1 MKKRIAI
8 NGFGRIGRAFFR
20 IAFGQ
25 PEIDIVAI
33 NDPYITPDVARYL
46 LTRDSVYGRYA
57 REVKSTD
64 DALVVDGQTIPIL
77 VEKEPDKLPWG
88 AMKVDLVVEATGV
101 FRAYDGPKGAK
112 RHIAAG
118 AKRVLQTVPSKGE
131 GAEKIPQ
138 IVYGINEK
146 TITASHDVV
155 SAASCTTNSLIPVL
169 YVLEEEFGIVHASI
183 TTVHA
188 YTADQRLVDSAHSSP
203 DKKSWSRGR
212 AAAAN
217 IVPTATG
224 AASAT
229 AKVLPALK
237 GKIDG
242 LAFRVPVATGSCSDV
257 TLEMKKPISADEA
270 NAAFVRHAQ
279 GKLKGILGVSDDPMV
294 SSDII
299 ADDRPSVVDPGLT
312 AVVDGRLLKVV
323 AFYDNEWGYT
333 SQLLRLAKVL

>member
-1 MKKRIAI
+1 MKKRVAI

-20 IAFGQ
+20 IAFGH
-25 PEIDIVAI
+25 PDIEIVAI
-33 NDPYITPDVARYL
+33 NDPFIKPDMARYL
-46 LTRDSVYGRYA
+46 LAHDTVYGRYGKA
-57 REVKSTD
+57 VKATES
-64 DALVVDGQTIPIL
+64 ALVVEGVTIPML

-88 AMKVDLVVEATGV
+88 KMNVDVVVEATGV
-101 FRAYDGPKGAK
+101 FKAYDGPKGAK
-112 RHIAAG
+112 RHVAAG

-138 IVYGINEK
+138 IVYGINHK
-146 TITASHDVV
+146 SVGAAHDVV

-169 YVLEEEFGIVHASI
+169 YVLEKEFGIVHASI

-188 YTADQRLVDSAHSSP
+188 YTADQRLVDSAHDSMTRS
-203 DKKSWSRGR
+203 R

-217 IVPTATG
+217 IVPTSTG

-229 AKVLPALK
+229 AKVLPALT

-242 LAFRVPVATGSCSDV
+242 MAVRVPVATGSCSDV
-257 TLEMKKPISADEA
+257 TLEMKVPVSVDGV
-270 NAAFVRHAQ
+270 NAALRKYAA
-279 GKLKGILGVSDDPMV
+279 GELAGILGVSDDPMV

-299 ADDRPSVVDPGLT
+299 ADDRASVVDPTLT

-333 SQLLRLAKVL
+333 HQLLRLARVL

>member
-1 MKKRIAI
+1 MKRRVAI

-20 IAFGQ
+20 IAFGH
-25 PEIDIVAI
+25 PEIEIVAI
-33 NDPYITPDVARYL
+33 NDPFIQPDMARYL
-46 LTRDSVYGRYA
+46 LVHDSVYGRYA
-57 REVKSTD
+57 KRVTATENALEVEGH
-64 DALVVDGQTIPIL
+64 VIPIL

-88 AMKVDLVVEATGV
+88 KMNVDLVVEATGV

-112 RHIAAG
+112 RHVAAG

-131 GAEKIPQ
+131 GADKIPQ
-138 IVYGINEK
+138 VVYGINHK
-146 TITASHDVV
+146 TVGASHDVV

-169 YVLEEEFGIVHASI
+169 YVLEKEFGIVHASI

-188 YTADQRLVDSAHSSP
+188 YTADQRLVDSAHSSMTR
-203 DKKSWSRGR
+203 SR
-212 AAAAN
+212 AAAVN
-217 IVPTATG
+217 IVPTSTG

-229 AKVLPALK
+229 AKVLPVLT

-242 LAFRVPVATGSCSDV
+242 IAVRVPVATGSCSDV
-257 TLEMKKPISADEA
+257 TLEMKVPVTIDGV
-270 NAAFVRHAQ
+270 NAALHKYAD
-279 GKLKGILGVSDDPMV
+279 GELSGILGVSDDPMV

-299 ADDRPSVVDPGLT
+299 ADDRASVIDPTLT

-333 SQLLRLAKVL
+333 NQLLRLARVL